1 MKSWIREKKYECGE
15 YRTVGIYAVTDQE
28 HRQRGRKQ
36 KESSRGQKA
45 RNKNAACADT
55 SARCWRTLTRT
66 AFM

>member
-36 KESSRGQKA
+36 KESSRGQ
-45 RNKNAACADT
+45 
-55 SARCWRTLTRT
+55 
-66 AFM
+66 